1 VVFAV
6 TVLVAAL
13 AYIPVALLLK
23 KPTDAIEPARTA
35 QSRAAQHA
43 GDRG

>member
-6 TVLVAAL
+6 TVAVTTL

-23 KPTDAIEPARTA
+23 KKPTDAIEPA
-35 QSRAAQHA
+35 
-43 GDRG
+43 

>member
-23 KPTDAIEPARTA
+23 KKPTDRIGPACTIA
-35 QSRAAQHA
+35 QTTSSRSAA
-43 GDRG
+43 